1 MQFNVW
7 DVLLIIFVLILCAL
21 GSFFYK
27 KFRGYMGEFWVKLEL
42 KKLPKSEYIILNNI
56 VIKTKENTHQIDHI
70 VLSKFG
76 IFVIEMKNYYG
87 LITGSEYSNKWI
99 QYLGKNKYYFYN
111 PIRQNYGHIKALE
124 EVLGLDANI
133 FISIICISNQARLSV
148 QARNVVNIDYLNDLI
163 KEYKKVVVKED
174 LMRIKERLEK
184 SNIRNIKIR
193 RHHTKEIKKYISNE
207 QKKINNMICPKCN
220 GKLVERSGK
229 YGRFIGCSNY
239 PKCKYTTQINWR

>member
-42 KKLPKSEYIILNNI
+42 KKLHKSEYIILNNI

-87 LITGSEYSNKWI
+87 LITGSEYSNNWI

-229 YGRFIGCSNY
+229 YGKFIGCSNY

>member
-87 LITGSEYSNKWI
+87 LITGSEYSNNWI

-229 YGRFIGCSNY
+229 C
-239 PKCKYTTQINWR
+239 KC

>member
-87 LITGSEYSNKWI
+87 LITGSEYSNNWI

-163 KEYKKVVVKED
+163 KEYKKVVIFV
-174 LMRIKERLEK
+174 
-184 SNIRNIKIR
+184 
-193 RHHTKEIKKYISNE
+193 
-207 QKKINNMICPKCN
+207 
-220 GKLVERSGK
+220 
-229 YGRFIGCSNY
+229 
-239 PKCKYTTQINWR
+239 

>member
-87 LITGSEYSNKWI
+87 LITGSEYSNNWM

-124 EVLGLDANI
+124 EVLCLDANI

-229 YGRFIGCSNY
+229 YGKFIGCSNY

>member
-99 QYLGKNKYYFYN
+99 QYLGKNK
-111 PIRQNYGHIKALE
+111 
-124 EVLGLDANI
+124 
-133 FISIICISNQARLSV
+133 
-148 QARNVVNIDYLNDLI
+148 
-163 KEYKKVVVKED
+163 
-174 LMRIKERLEK
+174 
-184 SNIRNIKIR
+184 
-193 RHHTKEIKKYISNE
+193 
-207 QKKINNMICPKCN
+207 
-220 GKLVERSGK
+220 
-229 YGRFIGCSNY
+229 
-239 PKCKYTTQINWR
+239 

>member
-42 KKLPKSEYIILNNI
+42 KKLPKSENIILNNI

-174 LMRIKERLEK
+174 FMRIKERLEK

-229 YGRFIGCSNY
+229 YGKFIGCSNY